1 MAVHSPLPWERILWK
16 ARPLVTPRATY
27 ALTDLRVFASRGGR
41 VSEIAL
47 QDIGEVEHRRS
58 RLDRL
63 IGTSTVIVR
72 PRDGRRPA
80 VSFHHVRH
88 GAQLAALVELLAGDP
103 QASLDA
109 AAVEAALAWEPADG
123 RGAREAVAAFVAA
136 VIAVFAVTV
145 GLQSSSPPP
154 VRFASDDAISPGGLK
169 RSNHEITAFMESV
182 VMPWA
187 RIALG
192 RIKGGPE
199 NVTCNTCHGADASE
213 RSWQMPAVAAL
224 PEPHFK
230 QLGWELYST
239 AMDAQKRNAIY
250 GYLAE
255 SDNQARAAY
264 MRRVVMPEM
273 ARLLHRPAYD
283 FTKSYEYNRTRAA
296 FGCYHC
302 HRVQ

>member
-1 MAVHSPLPWERILWK
+1 M
-16 ARPLVTPRATY
+16 VTPWVTY
-27 ALTDLRVFASRGGR
+27 ALTDLRVFAARGGR

-47 QDIGEVEHRRS
+47 QDIGEVDHQRS

-63 IGTSTVIVR
+63 IGTSTVVVR
-72 PRDGRRPA
+72 PRDARRQP
-80 VSFHHVRH
+80 VFFHLVRH
-88 GAQLAALVELLAGDP
+88 GPQLAALLELLAGDP

-109 AAVEAALAWEPADG
+109 AAVDAALAWEPADG
-123 RGAREAVAAFVAA
+123 RGARKAVAAFVAA
-136 VIAVFAVTV
+136 VAAVFAVTV
-145 GLQSSSPPP
+145 GLQSSSTPP
-154 VRFASDDAISPGGLK
+154 VLFASDDAISPAGLK
-169 RSNHEITAFMESV
+169 RSDREITAFMESV

-187 RIALG
+187 REALG

-199 NVTCNTCHGADASE
+199 NVSCETCHGADASD

-224 PEPHFK
+224 PDPHFK

-239 AMDAQKRNAIY
+239 AMDAQMRNAIY

-264 MRRVVMPEM
+264 MRQVVMPGM
-273 ARLLHRPAYD
+273 ARLLHRPPYD
-283 FTKSYEYNRTRAA
+283 FTKSYEFNRTRAA

-302 HRVQ
+302 HRVR

>member
-1 MAVHSPLPWERILWK
+1 MHSPLPWERTLWK
-16 ARPLVTPRATY
+16 ARSLVTPWVTY
-27 ALTDLRVFASRGGR
+27 ALTDLRVFVAQGGH

-47 QDIGEVEHRRS
+47 QDIGDVEHRRS

-63 IGTSTVIVR
+63 VGRSSVIVR
-72 PRDGRRPA
+72 PRAARREPVA
-80 VSFHHVRH
+80 FHHVRR
-88 GAQLAALVELLAGDP
+88 GAPLAALIELLAGDP

-109 AAVEAALAWEPADG
+109 AAVDAALDWEPADG

-145 GLQSSSPPP
+145 GLQSSSPTP
-154 VRFASDDAISPGGLK
+154 VRFAADDAIAPGGLK
-169 RSNHEITAFMESV
+169 RSHREITVFMESV

-187 RIALG
+187 RVALA
-192 RIKGGPE
+192 RITGSPE
-199 NVTCNTCHGADASE
+199 TVTCETCHGADATE

-230 QLGWELYST
+230 QLGWELAST
-239 AMDAQKRNAIY
+239 AMDAQMRNAIY

-264 MRRVVMPEM
+264 MRQVVMPGM
-273 ARLLHRPAYD
+273 ARLLHRPPYD

-302 HRVQ
+302 HRVR

>member
-1 MAVHSPLPWERILWK
+1 
-16 ARPLVTPRATY
+16 VTPRVTY
-27 ALTDLRVFASRGGR
+27 ALTDLRVFASRGR
-41 VSEIAL
+41 LVAEIAL

-72 PRDGRRPA
+72 SRDGRRPP
-80 VSFHHVRH
+80 VSFSHVRQ

-109 AAVEAALAWEPADG
+109 AGVEAALAWEPGDG
-123 RGAREAVAAFVAA
+123 RGAREAVAVFVAA
-136 VIAVFAVTV
+136 VIGVFAVTV
-145 GLQSSSPPP
+145 GLQSSSPRP

-169 RSNHEITAFMESV
+169 RSDREITAFMESV

-187 RIALG
+187 RVALG

-199 NVTCNTCHGADASE
+199 NVTCDTCHGADASE
-213 RSWQMPAVAAL
+213 RSWQMPAVEVL
-224 PEPHFK
+224 PEPHFR

-239 AMDAQKRNAIY
+239 AMDAQTRNAIY

-264 MRRVVMPEM
+264 MRQVVMPGM

>member
-1 MAVHSPLPWERILWK
+1 MYSPLPWERTLWK
-16 ARPLVTPRATY
+16 ARPLVTPWVTY
-27 ALTDLRVFASRGGR
+27 ALTDLRVFVARGER
-41 VSEIAL
+41 VSEVAL
-47 QDIGEVEHRRS
+47 QDIGDVERRRS
-58 RLDRL
+58 RLDRV

-72 PRDGRRPA
+72 PRDARRPPIT
-80 VSFHHVRH
+80 FHQVRR

-109 AAVEAALAWEPADG
+109 AAVDAALDWEPADG
-123 RGAREAVAAFVAA
+123 NGARQAVAAFVAA
-136 VIAVFAVTV
+136 VVAVFAVTV
-145 GLQSSSPPP
+145 GLQSSSPRP
-154 VRFASDDAISPGGLK
+154 VLFASDDAITPGGLK
-169 RSNHEITAFMESV
+169 RSDREITAFMESV

-187 RIALG
+187 RVALG

-199 NVTCNTCHGADASE
+199 NVTCETCHGTDATD

-224 PEPHFK
+224 PEPHLR

-239 AMDAQKRNAIY
+239 AMDAQMRNAIY

-264 MRRVVMPEM
+264 MRQVVMPGM
-273 ARLLHRPAYD
+273 ARLLHRPPYD

-302 HRVQ
+302 HRVR

>member
-1 MAVHSPLPWERILWK
+1 
-16 ARPLVTPRATY
+16 VTPWVTY
-27 ALTDLRVFASRGGR
+27 ALTDLRVFVAHGGR

-47 QDIGEVEHRRS
+47 QDVGDVEHRRS

-63 IGTSTVIVR
+63 LGTSTVIVR
-72 PRDGRRPA
+72 PRDARWHAEAPEARRRRRQPI
-80 VSFHHVRH
+80 SLHQVRR

-109 AAVEAALAWEPADG
+109 AAVDAALDWEPADG

-136 VIAVFAVTV
+136 VIAVIAVTV
-145 GLQSSSPPP
+145 GLQSSSPTP
-154 VRFASDDAISPGGLK
+154 VLFASDDAISPGGLK
-169 RSNHEITAFMESV
+169 RSDREITAFMESV

-187 RIALG
+187 RVALG

-199 NVTCNTCHGADASE
+199 NVTCETCHGGDATE

-224 PEPHFK
+224 PEPHLR

-239 AMDAQKRNAIY
+239 AMDAQMRNAIY

-264 MRRVVMPEM
+264 MRQVVMPGM
-273 ARLLHRPAYD
+273 ARLLHRPPYD
-283 FTKSYEYNRTRAA
+283 FTKSYEFNRTRAA

-302 HRVQ
+302 HRVR